1 MIQSSTQ
8 ALRRGPGPVKKT
20 IACMGLGFLSIV
32 GAGAALAQITVEA
45 EKSMSL
51 SSGYAV
57 DSNDGTVIKIA
68 SGSTGTASHNFS
80 GASGTYNMQV
90 YVMLENDGQPTLEVY
105 KGSSLLKKYTYPLG
119 TNGNIASFS
128 IDKVVLSN
136 GENVKL
142 VGRTNAGALARVDK
156 VVYSPVSTSTS
167 TSTTTTSTTTSGS
180 ITYQAENMSRSRYV
194 VDGPNIKIAS
204 GYSTGTAT
212 QSFNGT
218 SGSYDLQVYVE
229 LEPDG
234 QSTLEVSKGSTLL
247 KTYTYPLGTT
257 LTSFTIPGVALSA
270 GETIKL
276 VGRINAGAL
285 ARVDKI
291 ILNPVSTSTATASPT
306 TSTTTTTTPTT
317 TTSTPS
323 TTTTA
328 YPTQGNTGGLPVIP
342 GASGFGINTKAGR
355 GGTVY
360 RVTNVN
366 ASGTGSLKACIDA
379 TVPRVCVFETSG
391 TIRLTSDMIINNPYI
406 TIAGQTAPSP
416 GITIRGAGLVI
427 STNDVLVQHLRV
439 RVGDV
444 SDNPDTDRDA
454 VAVVADRRNV
464 YNVVVDH
471 VSVSWGTDELF
482 STWAGNSYK
491 IYDVTVRNS
500 VFSEALNY
508 SIHSKGEH
516 SAAFLVGV
524 GTTRFTGVNN
534 VLGYSAWRNPLIRD
548 DCTDVMMVNN
558 FIYRTRGARTDQINF
573 GDRGPGN
580 LAMRAS
586 VVGNNFV
593 LAPGLSATNTIS
605 INSNAPSSVTLY
617 QKNNLGPRYSSTN
630 AWAVVDLGGRSQS
643 SVEAGSPPIWAPGV
657 VAMDAAD
664 VEAYTLQYAGA
675 RPADRDAVDKRV
687 IANLRARQGD
697 IINSQNDVG
706 GWPNLAVNVRPLT
719 LPANPNVTNSNGYT
733 NLELWLQGMARA
745 VEGL

>member
-1 MIQSSTQ
+1 MACTSTYRS
-8 ALRRGPGPVKKT
+8 ALQTARPVQTRGPRKVGACLLFGLISVLTCGP
-20 IACMGLGFLSIV
+20 ALAMGLFG
-32 GAGAALAQITVEA
+32 GG
-45 EKSMSL
+45 
-51 SSGYAV
+51 G
-57 DSNDGTVIKIA
+57 G
-68 SGSTGTASHNFS
+68 GG
-80 GASGTYNMQV
+80 
-90 YVMLENDGQPTLEVY
+90 
-105 KGSSLLKKYTYPLG
+105 GSSPPPPPAPTSQYVAPDTVA
-119 TNGNIASFS
+119 ASAPAPAA
-128 IDKVVLSN
+128 
-136 GENVKL
+136 E
-142 VGRTNAGALARVDK
+142 AAPPAAPAPAPA
-156 VVYSPVSTSTS
+156 PVEPAPAPAPAPTPVEPAPSAPAPAQ
-167 TSTTTTSTTTSGS
+167 TT
-180 ITYQAENMSRSRYV
+180 A
-194 VDGPNIKIAS
+194 
-204 GYSTGTAT
+204 
-212 QSFNGT
+212 
-218 SGSYDLQVYVE
+218 
-229 LEPDG
+229 
-234 QSTLEVSKGSTLL
+234 
-247 KTYTYPLGTT
+247 
-257 LTSFTIPGVALSA
+257 
-270 GETIKL
+270 
-276 VGRINAGAL
+276 
-285 ARVDKI
+285 
-291 ILNPVSTSTATASPT
+291 
-306 TSTTTTTTPTT
+306 
-317 TTSTPS
+317 PS
-323 TTTTA
+323 TTYLELPPPPPPPLEPAPAPVPASEPTKTSL
-328 YPTQGNTGGLPVIP
+328 YPPQGSTGGLPVIP

-360 RVTNVN
+360 RVTNLN

-482 STWAGNSYK
+482 STWAGSSYK

-687 IANLRARQGD
+687 IANLRARQGG
-697 IINSQNDVG
+697 IINSQEDVG
-706 GWPNLAVNVRPLT
+706 GWPSLAVNVRPLT
-719 LPANPNVTNSNGYT
+719 LPANPNVTNVNGYT
-733 NLELWLQGMARA
+733 NLELWLQNMARE
-745 VEGL
+745 VEEGL